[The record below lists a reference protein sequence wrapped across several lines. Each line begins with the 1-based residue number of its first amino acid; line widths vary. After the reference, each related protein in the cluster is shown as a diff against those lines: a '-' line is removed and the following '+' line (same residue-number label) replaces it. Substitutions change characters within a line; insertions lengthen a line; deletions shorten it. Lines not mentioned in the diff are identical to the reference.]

1 MGGGE
6 QDTKRR
12 EKERERQRNTHTHTH
27 THTHTDTHRT
37 STTRQ
42 KGYRRYK
49 VKYDAKTERT
59 TNIRVEISLKYVIQ
73 DDFEYINYNTLK

>member
-6 QDTKRR
+6 QDRKRG
-12 EKERERQRNTHTHTH
+12 ERERNPHTHTHTH
-27 THTHTDTHRT
+27 THTHRHRT

-49 VKYDAKTERT
+49 VKCDAKAERT
-59 TNIRVEISLKYVIQ
+59 AYMRVEISLKYIIQ